1 MTTACII
8 FLCFSLLLYLSA
20 TLLFLVQFLLY
31 NQTGL
36 HRWGRR
42 ALVGGAAVNGLGLGL
57 HFLFSRL
64 SPLANMLPL
73 ISLLVALFVG
83 IGLVAERWRRV
94 PHVGLAVAPIAF
106 LSLLYPLLMPV
117 RFEDAQSVLVQY
129 PWLGVHV
136 LFTLMGYVGFAL
148 AFCAA
153 LVYLV
158 QMRMLKRGQ
167 LNRYL
172 PALDTAVSATFYTA
186 GVGFVFFTIGLV
198 MGAIWL
204 SDTPGEFLGRRD
216 PKIWMALPTW
226 LIFAMYLYWRG
237 IRRQHGSRLKWL
249 VVAGFLSAAANLLG
263 VRHQFIDAPSDSLG
277 ESAPTVEQVD
287 PSWLDGPG

>member
-172 PALDTAVSATFYTA
+172 PALDTTGSATFYAA

-204 SDTPGEFLGRRD
+204 SDTPGEFLGRGD

-249 VVAGFLSAAANLLG
+249 VVAGFLSAVANLLG
-263 VRHQFIDAPSDSLG
+263 VRHQYVDNPAESLG
-277 ESAPTVEQVD
+277 GGAPTVQQLD
-287 PSWLDGPG
+287 PSRLDEPG